1 MHVYVRICMYM
12 YDYVCI
18 CMTMYVYV
26 GTYMYTYGVH
36 VCLHTYCCM
45 GVSTPLPLFLFPF
58 LSFYLFHP
66 SFPSNPPLP
75 SPPLPSPP
83 LPQPQQVQQALCYR
97 RAAFEQ
103 LVGGILHKTQTWFHG
118 NLSREESETLL
129 RRSGLKDGTFLVRE
143 RVDANSYAICVAH
156 SQKIYHYLL
165 ERNNDG
171 LLSIQKGRK
180 FENLLQVR

>member
-1 MHVYVRICMYM
+1 MYSSVYVCVR
-12 YDYVCI
+12 VCA
-18 CMTMYVYV
+18 
-26 GTYMYTYGVH
+26 H
-36 VCLHTYCCM
+36 VCVCLLSHTYCSLAFVPFC
-45 GVSTPLPLFLFPF
+45 LFLCHLP
-58 LSFYLFHP
+58 
-66 SFPSNPPLP
+66 PPLP
-75 SPPLPSPP
+75 SA
-83 LPQPQQVQQALCYR
+83 QPQQVQQALCYR

-129 RRSGLKDGTFLVRE
+129 RRFGLKDGSFLVRE

-156 SQKIYHYLL
+156 SHKIYHYLL

>member
-1 MHVYVRICMYM
+1 M
-12 YDYVCI
+12 
-18 CMTMYVYV
+18 
-26 GTYMYTYGVH
+26 
-36 VCLHTYCCM
+36 
-45 GVSTPLPLFLFPF
+45 
-58 LSFYLFHP
+58 
-66 SFPSNPPLP
+66 
-75 SPPLPSPP
+75 
-83 LPQPQQVQQALCYR
+83 
-97 RAAFEQ
+97 
-103 LVGGILHKTQTWFHG
+103 GGILHKTQTWFHG

>member
-1 MHVYVRICMYM
+1 M

-18 CMTMYVYV
+18 CRYMYVN
-26 GTYMYTYGVH
+26 GVH
-36 VCLHTYCCM
+36 GCLHTYCCE
-45 GVSTPLPLFLFPF
+45 GVSTPLSSLSFFLCFSF
-58 LSFYLFHP
+58 LFYLFIC
-66 SFPSNPPLP
+66 FTLP
-75 SPPLPSPP
+75 SPLIPPPLPSPP

>member
-1 MHVYVRICMYM
+1 MYVCMY
-12 YDYVCI
+12 VCMWCPCVLTSI
-18 CMTMYVYV
+18 LLRGSSYSSSS
-26 GTYMYTYGVH
+26 
-36 VCLHTYCCM
+36 
-45 GVSTPLPLFLFPF
+45 VSLSFFIFSSVSPSLPLL
-58 LSFYLFHP
+58 
-66 SFPSNPPLP
+66 FPSNPLPSPPLP
-75 SPPLPSPP
+75 SPPLPCPP

-129 RRSGLKDGTFLVRE
+129 RRFGLKDGTFLVRE

-156 SQKIYHYLL
+156 NQRIYHYLL